1 MLDVL
6 QIIQRLQNEAKSN
19 KLKSFRSMYSSL
31 VGAITTD
38 VAAMVLPIDDHM
50 VHRGHSVFDTAILT
64 NGYVV
69 SANLSEKNNQ

>member
-6 QIIQRLQNEAKSN
+6 QIIQRLQNEAKSD
-19 KLKSFRSMYSSL
+19 KLKPFRSMYSSL

-38 VAAMVLPIDDHM
+38 VAAMVLPLDDHM

-64 NGYVV
+64 NGYVA
-69 SANLSEKNNQ
+69 SAN